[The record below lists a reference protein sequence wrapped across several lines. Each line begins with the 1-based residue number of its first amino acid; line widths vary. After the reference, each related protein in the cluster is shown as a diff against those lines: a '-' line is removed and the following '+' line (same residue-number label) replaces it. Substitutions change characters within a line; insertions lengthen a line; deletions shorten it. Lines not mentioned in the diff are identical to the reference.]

1 MLFESVFISLQE
13 ISFKIQFLRLL
24 QSFSD
29 HHEYVSTTT
38 TTTRG
43 HLSHVL

>member
-1 MLFESVFISLQE
+1 MKLLEDEQNHEHFLLIIQE

-29 HHEYVSTTT
+29 HHE
-38 TTTRG
+38 
-43 HLSHVL
+43 